1 MTRFAL
7 ATRAV
12 VALAIGAG
20 VVGLAGA
27 QLASLAIAA
36 PAPVFD
42 GVLLELARP
51 SDVIGDGAT
60 PVDLYL
66 LALNADGSPITG
78 LALKQTITGGT
89 ALEPVDEGGG
99 LYLVAF
105 TPSKTDAPTT
115 ATIALKGRLPSKA
128 TIERSWSFPVAAPR
142 SRAVAVTTNPAKLTL
157 GVDKT
162 ASVAFTFSGG
172 DPGAL
177 AGLKLGLN
185 ATAGI
190 PANVT
195 NVGNGVF
202 NALYTTPASKVPQL
216 EIITAV
222 DAADPLRTYGTLAV
236 PLTANVTQAV
246 TTTPATAVVLNVGG
260 RDFGPVT
267 TDSKGKAQVPIV
279 LSPGV
284 TSATQRSA
292 KPDGTITEQTLD
304 LKIPE
309 TRRVALFPTVAGIP
323 SDARLAIPMRAVVYT
338 ADGKLDDQASVAFSV
353 TAGTIGPARL
363 EGGGVYVANYTPPD
377 GNTAVKASISVKLTN
392 GTALQ
397 AETRPLAL
405 LPVRVAR
412 VALSS
417 NPATLPAAAKSL
429 VLTALVAGPTGAPLT
444 GRTLTTS
451 VNGASLQG
459 ITEREPGSYD
469 LTFNTT
475 GTGPVEVVSAFV
487 PAPVTGNQM
496 ASLLVIPSK
505 LRLPPDG
512 LSSAM
517 LTILSLD
524 EFGYPVPNVPVD
536 LALGLGDGSVP
547 TSATTNAAGVAVVYY
562 TAGRKNS
569 LVTIDARAGSTNAG
583 VTLLQVAPELQVPT
597 LGVSASAPVRAML
610 DEWRQSFAA
619 LRVERE

>member
-1 MTRFAL
+1 MTRSAL
-7 ATRAV
+7 AARAV
-12 VALAIGAG
+12 VVLALAASGIGLVA
-20 VVGLAGA
+20 AP
-27 QLASLAIAA
+27 LASPAVAA
-36 PAPVFD
+36 PAALFD
-42 GVLLELARP
+42 GVVLELARP

-78 LALKQTITGGT
+78 LALKQTVTAGT
-89 ALEPVDEGGG
+89 ALDPVDKGGG
-99 LYLVAF
+99 LYHVVF
-105 TPSKTDAPTT
+105 TPTKTDSPTT

-128 TIERSWSFPVAAPR
+128 TIERSWSFPVSAPR
-142 SRAVAVTTNPAKLTL
+142 SRAVAVTTNPAQLTL

-162 ASVAFTFSGG
+162 ASVAFTFTGG
-172 DPGAL
+172 DPATL

-202 NALYTTPASKVPQL
+202 NALYTTPVSKVPQL

-236 PLTANVTQAV
+236 PLTANVTRAV
-246 TTTPATAVVLNVGG
+246 VSTPATAVVLNVGG

-267 TDSKGKAQVPIV
+267 TDSKGKAQLPIV
-279 LSPGV
+279 LPPGV

-292 KPDGTITEQTLD
+292 KPDGAITEQTLD
-304 LKIPE
+304 LQIPE

-323 SDARLAIPMRAVVYT
+323 SDARLSIPMRAVVYT
-338 ADGKLDDQASVAFSV
+338 ADGRLDDQAAVEFSV
-353 TAGTIGPARL
+353 TAGKIGPARL
-363 EGGGVYVANYTPPD
+363 EGGGVYVADYTPPD
-377 GNTAVKASISVKLTN
+377 GNAAVKASISVKLT
-392 GTALQ
+392 GGSALQ
-397 AETRPLAL
+397 AETRALAL
-405 LPVRVAR
+405 LPVRVSR
-412 VALSS
+412 VALTS

-429 VLTALVAGPTGAPLT
+429 VLTALVAGPTGVPLT

-451 VNGASLQG
+451 VNGAALQG

-469 LTFNTT
+469 LAFNTT

-505 LRLPPDG
+505 SRLPPDG

-536 LALGLGDGSVP
+536 LSLALGDGSIP
-547 TSATTNAAGVAVVYY
+547 ASATTNAAGVAVVYY
-562 TAGRKNS
+562 TAGRGNT
-569 LVTIDARAGSTNAG
+569 VVNIDARAGSTNAG
-583 VTLLQVAPELQVPT
+583 VTLLQVPPELQVPT
-597 LGVSASAPVRAML
+597 IGVSASAPLRAL
-610 DEWRQSFAA
+610 VDEWRQSFAA
-619 LRVERE
+619 LRVERG